1 MNSLLP
7 KAISLLIAIMISGSG
22 YAQHSV
28 EVERQAQAGEWMAAL
43 AAYKKMPSRKIT
55 SSTAL
60 AAAKSAWAMGLV
72 DLAKA
77 EYDRAIV
84 LDRNEPT
91 LSDDAKVRIYFAR
104 GVIELQEGKY
114 QRAIAF
120 AEKAFMLV
128 ESSPLRGEIGQL
140 WGESLLKLNKPEAAI
155 RKFETALNE
164 VSEENLGELHYN
176 IAAACMSV
184 GELEKA
190 EKHFTSIPLTHPKTG
205 LAVKA
210 LASIAM
216 ENRKYK
222 DALFWLKKG
231 RADYAELFLDS
242 WVDYALVKAS
252 TVLGQIPQAEQ
263 MANDANEKYPP
274 SDGWLILMQSTLEQ
288 ARWDQYEAKMARL
301 KPATSNRGA
310 HGKQ

>member
-1 MNSLLP
+1 MRALLP
-7 KAISLLIAIMISGSG
+7 KALSFFVAFMFAVAGH
-22 YAQHSV
+22 AQHSV
-28 EVERQAQAGEWMAAL
+28 DVERQAQAGEWMAAL

-55 SSTAL
+55 STTAL

-84 LDRNEPT
+84 LDRDEQS
-91 LSDDAKVRIYFAR
+91 LSSDAKTRIYFAR
-104 GVIELQEGKY
+104 GVIELQEGSY

-128 ESSPLRGEIGQL
+128 EPSPLRGEIGQL
-140 WGESLLKLNKPEAAI
+140 WGEALLKLNKPEAAI
-155 RKFETALNE
+155 RKFEAALNE
-164 VSEENLGELHYN
+164 VSEENQGELHYS
-176 IAAACMSV
+176 IAAAAMNV

-190 EKHFTSIPLTHPKTG
+190 EKHFTSIPLKHPKTG

-222 DALFWLKKG
+222 DAQFWLKKG
-231 RADYAELFLDS
+231 RADYSELFLDS
-242 WVDYALVKAS
+242 WVDYALVKS
-252 TVLGQIPQAEQ
+252 HTVLGQIPQAEEI
-263 MANDANEKYPP
+263 AINATEKYPP

-301 KPATSNRGA
+301 KPANSNRRA
-310 HGKQ
+310 HGQQ